1 MRCLC
6 VDTSWFAT
14 ITFPVSAYIASLCAR
29 TSMLVDPQHQY
40 IVFLKQFLK
49 GGFYTG
55 KNRAP
60 PTAEITRSNK
70 RRFLHTRKGKFLSH
84 SFPCPYAYYPNSS
97 AGVFR
102 CLRKERFLHRKNQLS
117 HSPPMFARQCTPANA
132 KARFP
137 PCTICSRT
145 RQYTEKTLKTE
156 ILPRQ
161 KRGFYMLILA
171 DWAVAI
177 SFYSL
182 LNLLHPVWKSLSPSV
197 FSSPLACGNLSFYI
211 L

>member
-1 MRCLC
+1 
-6 VDTSWFAT
+6 
-14 ITFPVSAYIASLCAR
+14 
-29 TSMLVDPQHQY
+29 MLVDPQHQY

-55 KNRAP
+55 KIWAL
-60 PTAEITRSNK
+60 PTAEITCSSK
-70 RRFLHTRKGKFLSH
+70 RRFLHSRKGKFLFYSL
-84 SFPCPYAYYPNSS
+84 PCFYAYYPNSS

-117 HSPPMFARQCTPANA
+117 HFPPMFARQCSPAIA

-137 PCTICSRT
+137 PCTICSRN
-145 RQYTEKTLKTE
+145 RQYTEKLWKQ
-156 ILPRQ
+156 RFFHCK
-161 KRGFYMLILA
+161 KRFLHAYFGWLGCSNLFLQPFKPLA
-171 DWAVAI
+171 SGVEI
-177 SFYSL
+177 SFA
-182 LNLLHPVWKSLSPSV
+182 KC

>member
-1 MRCLC
+1 M
-6 VDTSWFAT
+6 FAT

-29 TSMLVDPQHQY
+29 ISMLVDPQHQY
-40 IVFLKQFLK
+40 IVFLKQSLK

-70 RRFLHTRKGKFLSH
+70 RRFLHTRKGKFLFH

-102 CLRKERFLHRKNQLS
+102 CLCKERFLHRKNQLS
-117 HSPPMFARQCTPANA
+117 HSPPMFARQCSPAIA

-137 PCTICSRT
+137 PCTICSRN
-145 RQYTEKTLKTE
+145 RQYTEKNFENRDSSTAK
-156 ILPRQ
+156 
-161 KRGFYMLILA
+161 KRF
-171 DWAVAI
+171 
-177 SFYSL
+177 
-182 LNLLHPVWKSLSPSV
+182 LHTY
-197 FSSPLACGNLSFYI
+197 FG
-211 L
+211 